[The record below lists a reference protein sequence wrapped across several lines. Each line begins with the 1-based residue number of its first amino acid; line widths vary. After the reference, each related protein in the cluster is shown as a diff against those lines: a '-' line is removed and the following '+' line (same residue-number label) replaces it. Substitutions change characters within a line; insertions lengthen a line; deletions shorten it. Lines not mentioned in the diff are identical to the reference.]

1 MKKLL
6 LIFLTLLLILTLPA
20 CSSPSYVDDAKLDTL
35 ADVIEGSVAK
45 RRDYTTADDGALDDY
60 FQTPD
65 YVTDSLIR
73 FSTEAKNLDEYGIFH
88 VTDGNAADMAKLLQ
102 GYLDRSYEDNRAWY
116 DSYMP
121 EETPKLRDAEVRVF
135 GNYVVYAVYSSADKD
150 ALFNA
155 LHETL
160 LQK

>member
-6 LIFLTLLLILTLPA
+6 LILLSLLLLALSA
-20 CSSPSYVDDAKLDTL
+20 CSNPSYANDVPLDTL
-35 ADVIEGSVAK
+35 ATTIEESVATK
-45 RRDYTTADDGALDDY
+45 RDYTTADHGALDDY

-65 YVTDSLIR
+65 YVTDSRIR

-88 VTDGNAADMAKLLQ
+88 VTDGNAAAMARLLQ
-102 GYLDRSYEDNRAWY
+102 DYLDRSYEENRTWY

-135 GNYVVYAVYSSADKD
+135 GNYVVYAVYSAADKD

-155 LHETL
+155 LHEAL